1 MKKWIN
7 LNLTKVLPSVGGRV
21 LALLLCLCLS
31 LFSCLPANA
40 TTGYWVLNSNS
51 GYLGLENAGNKNITF
66 TNNSYGVV
74 SFTNNNVADSVWGMF
89 FVAPNA
95 TTTSVTS
102 NDDFFVTFAMVW
114 SNPNALSLGHESM
127 AKSCFV
133 SNSQY
138 MAIDDCQV
146 AIDTG
151 YNWTGDSRYTEAYI
165 YSIHGHFLQSFG
177 WLPSLNLRFKS
188 AGLIATPSSAINV
201 YITAP
206 VINIYENR
214 EVAADQLVAQR
225 AGEIRQD
232 LARMH
237 ATLNDIAQNSS
248 NAAVV
253 QQQQQTNQKLDTVN
267 TNLQNL
273 QQATEEQT
281 QQQEEQYEQEKQE
294 EAEREEQGN
303 DDASEMAG
311 IFSFTAFNPFSGI
324 FALFT
329 GGNGCISIPTIGGML
344 NKPDATYCPWFS
356 ASIRSIL
363 TPVIGISAMMVIFG
377 FFISWLNGGDVNGK
391 VVVSK

>member
-1 MKKWIN
+1 MKK
-7 LNLTKVLPSVGGRV
+7 
-21 LALLLCLCLS
+21 ALLCIIVCLGMALGWA
-31 LFSCLPANA
+31 LPANA

-248 NAAVV
+248 TTAVV
-253 QQQQQTNQKLDTVN
+253 QQQQQTNQKLDREWN
-267 TNLQNL
+267 QEQDDRDDIE
-273 QQATEEQT
+273 QQASDVNDAAESSSEDATEAGT
-281 QQQEEQYEQEKQE
+281 TLL
-294 EAEREEQGN
+294 AAFSAFVTAITNASPSNCNIDMDLGN
-303 DDASEMAG
+303 LDLGVVNLCQLSLPPALSAIG
-311 IFSFTAFNPFSGI
+311 SILLIAFCVPLSIATATKMIRLFRSFSG
-324 FALFT
+324 
-329 GGNGCISIPTIGGML
+329 
-344 NKPDATYCPWFS
+344 
-356 ASIRSIL
+356 
-363 TPVIGISAMMVIFG
+363 
-377 FFISWLNGGDVNGK
+377 
-391 VVVSK
+391 

>member
-1 MKKWIN
+1 MRWTRR
-7 LNLTKVLPSVGGRV
+7 NLTKVLPSVGGRV

-281 QQQEEQYEQEKQE
+281 EQQQEQYEAEKEE
-294 EAEREEQGN
+294 EAEREEQAN
-303 DDASEMAG
+303 DDSEAMASA
-311 IFSFTAFNPFSGI
+311 FSFSLLNPFSNI
-324 FALFT
+324 INLFT
-329 GGNGCISIPTIGGML
+329 NGGSCVSIPNFARLVGS
-344 NKPDATYCPWFS
+344 NESQFCPWFP
-356 ASIRSIL
+356 AWVRNML
-363 TPVIGISAMMVIFG
+363 TPVIALVSS
-377 FFISWLNGGDVNGK
+377 FFLFRYIWRWLGSDSESE
-391 VVVSK
+391 VSLG

>member
-1 MKKWIN
+1 MKQNIG
-7 LNLTKVLPSVGGRV
+7 KVRGTVR
-21 LALLLCLCLS
+21 LLCFYLLAVLCLQLS
-31 LFSCLPANA
+31 FYLPANA

-146 AIDTG
+146 ATDTG

-248 NAAVV
+248 NTAVV
-253 QQQQQTNQKLDTVN
+253 QQQQQTNQKLDR
-267 TNLQNL
+267 
-273 QQATEEQT
+273 EW
-281 QQQEEQYEQEKQE
+281 EQEQQDRQDFEDTQE
-294 EAEREEQGN
+294 DGEQAAQDTADDFN
-303 DDASEMAG
+303 DS
-311 IFSFTAFNPFSGI
+311 SQS
-324 FALFT
+324 L
-329 GGNGCISIPTIGGML
+329 L
-344 NKPDATYCPWFS
+344 
-356 ASIRSIL
+356 
-363 TPVIGISAMMVIFG
+363 SAMGTVVGLVRDTPASNCQIPVNDIGPNGVLDLGNVDICNIPNDIKQVINRVFG
-377 FFISWLNGGDVNGK
+377 LVMIIASALLAWNVFNTGIDLFAQVMGYSYKTGDL
-391 VVVSK
+391 